1 VVERSDL
8 SVQDIATRFGCLVAD
23 LVATLTD
30 DPGTEG
36 FVESKEAQRQEV
48 AEAGEL
54 GQAIFAA
61 DRASNAR
68 ELTRLISTRGIEGA
82 KRDKTGPGTRL
93 RLWQRDL
100 EMLEAHAPKLSRL
113 PEMRAA
119 IRDFAAVVV
128 GLRARE
134 HPRSARRVDRL
145 GCRRGRC
152 LLWPWS
158 SSASRW
164 RVVTAQSWT
173 TATGSRLSKPL
184 DCANSAPDDERHFRF
199 AVMLRA

>member
-134 HPRSARRVDRL
+134 YA
-145 GCRRGRC
+145 
-152 LLWPWS
+152 
-158 SSASRW
+158 A
-164 RVVTAQSWT
+164 
-173 TATGSRLSKPL
+173 LSKAGGPVGL
-184 DCANSAPDDERHFRF
+184 PARTLLALALVLVRQQVEGRDGTVVDYGNRKQALQA
-199 AVMLRA
+199 AGLRE